1 MATVNLVVKVHPA
14 VLFSIADSY
23 ERRNADSHRV
33 IGTLVGSL
41 DKQSIEVTNCFCIP
55 HKEYEERVEAD
66 IVYAQ
71 EMFELNKKVAP
82 HEALVGWFATGREI
96 TSHSALIHDYYA
108 RETKVAVSVHC
119 LYTVQC
125 TSLSF
130 IFPQDPI
137 HLTLDTSLSSGRVTM
152 KAYVF
157 VPIGV
162 PGATTG
168 SMFTPVK
175 VEMVAVGPEVAGL
188 DLLHKTKHSKTKS
201 VEPLPELKKIAEAA
215 DKNEVMLETVLSY
228 VEAVLAGT
236 EVPNTSVGRALVDL
250 IQSVPKMDPGKFE
263 TMLSSNMRDLL
274 MVVYLS
280 NLTKTQ
286 LQLNEKL
293 SMVSV
298 NNIREMSKFLQVE

>member
-1 MATVNLVVKVHPA
+1 MMATVNLVVKVHPV

-33 IGTLVGSL
+33 IGTLVGSV

-82 HEALVGWFATGREI
+82 HEALVGWFATGSDI

-108 RETKVAVSVHC
+108 RETK
-119 LYTVQC
+119 
-125 TSLSF
+125 
-130 IFPQDPI
+130 DPI
-137 HLTLDTSLSSGRVTM
+137 HLTLDTTLNSGRVNM

-162 PGATTG
+162 PGATSG

-175 VEMVAVGPEVAGL
+175 VEMIASEPEVAGL
-188 DLLHKTKHSKTKS
+188 DLLHKTKHSKIRS

-215 DKNEVMLETVLSY
+215 DKNEMMLDIVIRY
-228 VEAVLAGT
+228 VEAVLAGM
-236 EVPNTSVGRALVDL
+236 EEPDTSVGRALVDL
-250 IQSVPKMDPGKFE
+250 VQSVPKMDPVKFE
-263 TMLSSNMRDLL
+263 AMLNSNMRDLL
-274 MVVYLS
+274 MVIYLS
-280 NLTKTQ
+280 SLTKTQ

-298 NNIREMSKFLQVE
+298 NNIREMSKFLQLE

>member
-1 MATVNLVVKVHPA
+1 MAAVNLKVKVHPV
-14 VLFSIADSY
+14 VLLQIADSY
-23 ERRNADSHRV
+23 ERRSQDNHRV
-33 IGTLVGSL
+33 IGTLVGNV
-41 DKQSIEVTNCFCIP
+41 DKQSVEVTNCFCIP

-82 HEALVGWFATGREI
+82 HEALVGWFATGSEI

-108 RETKVAVSVHC
+108 RETK
-119 LYTVQC
+119 
-125 TSLSF
+125 
-130 IFPQDPI
+130 DPI
-137 HLTLDTSLSSGRVTM
+137 HLTLDTTLSSGRLTM

-157 VPIGV
+157 VPLGV

-175 VEMVAVGPEVAGL
+175 VELMATEPEIAGL
-188 DLLHKTKHSKTKS
+188 DLLQKTKYSKVRS
-201 VEPLPELKKIAEAA
+201 VEPVPELTKIAEAA
-215 DKNEVMLETVLSY
+215 DKMEMMLDAVLKY
-228 VEAVLAGT
+228 VEAVLAGR
-236 EVPNTSVGRALVDL
+236 EEPDSSVGRALNDL
-250 IQSVPKMDPGKFE
+250 VQSVPKMDPDQFE
-263 TMLSSNMRDLL
+263 MMLNSNLRDLL

-280 NLTKTQ
+280 QLTKTQ

-298 NNIREMSKFLQVE
+298 NNIREMAKLLPPTE

>member
-1 MATVNLVVKVHPA
+1 MMATVNLVVKVHPV

-33 IGTLVGSL
+33 IGTLVGSV

-82 HEALVGWFATGREI
+82 HEALVGWFATGSDI

-108 RETKVAVSVHC
+108 RETK
-119 LYTVQC
+119 
-125 TSLSF
+125 
-130 IFPQDPI
+130 DPI
-137 HLTLDTSLSSGRVTM
+137 HLTLDTTLISGRVNM

-162 PGATTG
+162 PGATSG

-175 VEMVAVGPEVAGL
+175 VEMIASEPEVAGL
-188 DLLHKTKHSKTKS
+188 DLLHKTKHSKIRS

-215 DKNEVMLETVLSY
+215 DKNEMMLDIVIRY
-228 VEAVLAGT
+228 VGAVLAGM
-236 EVPNTSVGRALVDL
+236 EEPDTSVGRALVDL
-250 IQSVPKMDPGKFE
+250 VQSVPKMDPVKFE
-263 TMLSSNMRDLL
+263 AMLNSNMRDLL
-274 MVVYLS
+274 MVIYLS
-280 NLTKTQ
+280 SLTKTQ

-298 NNIREMSKFLQVE
+298 NNIREMSKFLQLE

>member
-1 MATVNLVVKVHPA
+1 MATVNMVVKVHPV

-33 IGTLVGSL
+33 IGTLVGSV
-41 DKQSIEVTNCFCIP
+41 DKQCIEVTNCFCIP

-71 EMFELNKKVAP
+71 EMFDLNKKVAP
-82 HEALVGWFATGREI
+82 HEALVGWFATGNDFTR
-96 TSHSALIHDYYA
+96 HSALIHDYYA
-108 RETKVAVSVHC
+108 RETK
-119 LYTVQC
+119 
-125 TSLSF
+125 
-130 IFPQDPI
+130 DPI
-137 HLTLDTSLSSGRVTM
+137 HLTLDTTLNSGRVNM

-162 PGATTG
+162 PGATSG

-175 VEMVAVGPEVAGL
+175 VEMIAAEPEVAGL
-188 DLLHKTKHSKTKS
+188 DLLHKTKHSKTRS

-215 DKNEVMLETVLSY
+215 DKNEMMLDIVIRY
-228 VEAVLAGT
+228 VEAVLAG
-236 EVPNTSVGRALVDL
+236 EQEPDTSVGRALVDL
-250 IQSVPKMDPGKFE
+250 VQSVPKMDPVKFE
-263 TMLSSNMRDLL
+263 AMLNSNMRDLL

-280 NLTKTQ
+280 SLVKTQ

-298 NNIREMSKFLQVE
+298 NNIREMSKFLQLE